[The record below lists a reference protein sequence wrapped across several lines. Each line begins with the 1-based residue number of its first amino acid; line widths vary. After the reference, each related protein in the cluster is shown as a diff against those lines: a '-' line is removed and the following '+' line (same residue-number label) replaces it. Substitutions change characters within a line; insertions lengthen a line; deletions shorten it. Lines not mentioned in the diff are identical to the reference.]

1 MRGTIRARRA
11 GRGGALLA
19 GALALA
25 LAAGACTGGPGAT
38 GSQGGS
44 AAAASGPQRLA
55 GVCPDTVVVQS
66 NWFPEAEHGAAYQ
79 LLGPGY
85 RVDAAHKRISGPLVA
100 SGKDTGVRIE
110 IRAGG
115 PAVGFQSA
123 AALMYQKPEI
133 TLGMLQSDEIIQV
146 SKTQPVVGVVAP
158 LELDPQILLWD
169 PKSHPDWHTI
179 TDIGQTDTPVLYFQS
194 NSYMEYLL
202 GAGILRRSQVDGR
215 YDGSPS
221 RFVASGGKIAVQGYA
236 TNEPYLYEHEVKA
249 WDKPVAFQLIVDTGY
264 PNYANVLTVR
274 ADQKAKLA
282 PCLQRLVPI
291 IQQGQ
296 VDFMRSPTKTLDL
309 IVKLDDNYKGGFV
322 YSRGLADFAVA
333 QMRRLGIVD
342 NGHDTTLGNFDT
354 ERLQRLI
361 NIVVPIF
368 NGEKKPIKANLTPA
382 DVVTNEFIDP
392 SIGLR

>member
-1 MRGTIRARRA
+1 MRAIRMRGTIRARRA

-115 PAVGFQSA
+115 PAVGFQSS
-123 AALMYQKPEI
+123 AALMYQDPDI
-133 TLGMLQSDEIIQV
+133 TLGMLQSDAIAQF
-146 SKTQPVVGVVAP
+146 SRTQPVVGVVAP

-179 TDIGQTDTPVLYFQS
+179 TDIGQTDTPVPAHRRHRLPQLRQRADGPRRP
-194 NSYMEYLL
+194 EGQAGAVPAAAGADHPA
-202 GAGILRRSQVDGR
+202 GAG
-215 YDGSPS
+215 
-221 RFVASGGKIAVQGYA
+221 
-236 TNEPYLYEHEVKA
+236 
-249 WDKPVAFQLIVDTGY
+249 
-264 PNYANVLTVR
+264 
-274 ADQKAKLA
+274 
-282 PCLQRLVPI
+282 RLH
-291 IQQGQ
+291 
-296 VDFMRSPTKTLDL
+296 
-309 IVKLDDNYKGGFV
+309 
-322 YSRGLADFAVA
+322 A
-333 QMRRLGIVD
+333 QP
-342 NGHDTTLGNFDT
+342 H
-354 ERLQRLI
+354 Q
-361 NIVVPIF
+361 
-368 NGEKKPIKANLTPA
+368 
-382 DVVTNEFIDP
+382 DP
-392 SIGLR
+392 RPHCQAR